1 MKEKSNIKM
10 ILFTLLC
17 LAAFLMIGCSATVT
31 PESPENSPV
40 QSEITYTVNYK
51 SDYGTIPDS
60 LKNGISV
67 KENTVLN
74 ESQLPVLTDDNAV
87 FKGWYDGET
96 KALAG
101 EYKVTKNVTLTALW
115 GDKAIV
121 AYSSVFSSVPTSFEA
136 KLNQKLT
143 AENLTALECSP
154 YTFLGWFYSK
164 DKNGNGSGTQ
174 AKADDVIK
182 ADITLYAKWK
192 TATISFETAHGS
204 AASLIKYS
212 GLKIT
217 AAEIPVLEEAGFT
230 FGGWFNGENKLAAD
244 YVVKED
250 AAFTAKWTANS
261 YAVTFD
267 KNASDASG
275 SMDVQNFVFASPAS
289 LTANAFARSCYT
301 FLGWALESNANEA
314 TYTDGETFSVP
325 AKNITLYA
333 VWKANE
339 YTITFDKNAS
349 GAAGTMESQT
359 VTFGKTE
366 KLKANTFIYN
376 GYRLASWNTSAD
388 GSGASYSDGGDFA
401 VNEARNI
408 TLYAQWVE
416 ADRCIITYQNTRG
429 AINSSPTSYR
439 ETVGLALSDL
449 SLTGYI
455 FDGWYDSKDF
465 AGNGSGNK
473 ITGWGANEKSGDITL
488 YAAWSPA
495 TDTAYKVEHYQENA
509 DDDGFTL
516 KETENLTG
524 TTDSATSATA
534 KNYENF
540 TAQAFSQNTI
550 APDGSSLVKI
560 YYKRNLVTM
569 TFNLAGG
576 KIGEETS
583 KTLTGKYGASYTI
596 TSPAKIGYT
605 FASWSPALPSKME
618 NGTFTASYTPN
629 TNTAYKVYHYQQNA
643 DDDGYSLKDTD
654 NMTGTTAEQTAAAA
668 KAYEH
673 FTAGTV
679 NQTAIA
685 ADGSTEIKINYDRE
699 KITFTLEL
707 DDGSLDGK
715 TGVVTITGKYGQT
728 VIVNSPEKEGY
739 SFEGWNTSG
748 GTIAQ
753 VFDADTTYTAKWTAA
768 KGITITVNEAD
779 ITVTKAQNGSTITFT
794 AEECDSYS
802 WLLDD
807 KVIAASQ
814 SCAIDTSTLTRG
826 TYTLALEA
834 EKGGRWYS
842 YFAQIKVTE

>member
-31 PESPENSPV
+31 PESPGNSPA

-87 FKGWYDGET
+87 FKGWYDGEA
-96 KALAG
+96 KVLAG

-121 AYSSVFSSVPTSFEA
+121 AYSSMFSSVPTSFEA

-164 DKNGNGSGTQ
+164 DENGNGSGTQ

-212 GLKIT
+212 GSKIT
-217 AAEIPVLEEAGFT
+217 AAEIPVLEEEGYT
-230 FGGWFNGENKLAAD
+230 FGGWFNGDSKLTAD
-244 YVVKED
+244 YVVNED

-275 SMDVQNFVFASPAS
+275 SMDVQSFTFANPAK
-289 LTANAFARSCYT
+289 LKANAFARTGYT

-314 TYTDGETFSVP
+314 TYTDGVTFSVP

-349 GAAGTMESQT
+349 GASGTMESQT

-366 KLKANTFIYN
+366 RLKANTFIYT
-376 GYRLASWNTSAD
+376 GYRLSGWNTSAD
-388 GSGASYSDGGDFA
+388 GNGTSYSDGGDFS
-401 VNEARNI
+401 VNEARDI
-408 TLYAQWVE
+408 TLFAQWLE

-429 AINSSPTSYR
+429 ASNSNPTSYR

-449 SLTGYI
+449 SLAGYI
-455 FDGWYDSKDF
+455 FDGWYDSTDS

-473 ITGWGANEKSGDITL
+473 ITGWGANEKSGDIIL

-495 TDTAYKVEHYQENA
+495 TNTAYKVEHYQENA

-524 TTDSATSATA
+524 TTDSATSAAA
-534 KNYENF
+534 KNYGSF
-540 TAQAFSQNTI
+540 TAQAFSQDTI
-550 APDGSSLVKI
+550 APDGSTIVKI

-576 KIGEETS
+576 KIGEDTS

-596 TSPAKIGYT
+596 ASPSKIGYT
-605 FASWSPALPSKME
+605 FASWSPVLPSKME

-643 DDDGYSLKDTD
+643 NDDGYSLKDTD
-654 NMTGTTAEQTAAAA
+654 NMTGTTAEKTAAAA

-685 ADGSTEIKINYDRE
+685 ADGSTEIKIYYDRD

-707 DDGSLDGK
+707 DGGSLDGK
-715 TGVVTITGKYGQT
+715 TDVVTITGKYGQT

-794 AEECDSYS
+794 AEECDSYN
-802 WLLDD
+802 WFLDD

-814 SCAIDTSTLTRG
+814 SCAIDTSTLARG